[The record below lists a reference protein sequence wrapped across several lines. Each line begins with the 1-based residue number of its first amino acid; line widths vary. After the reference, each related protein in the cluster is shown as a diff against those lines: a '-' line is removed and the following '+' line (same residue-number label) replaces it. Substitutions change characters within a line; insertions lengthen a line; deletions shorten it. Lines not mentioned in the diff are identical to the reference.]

1 MSKNSSVTKLIG
13 NKIFIGLLIMAVLIV
28 TVSAVLNSR
37 TDKTASNTDNPE
49 KSVQKEVSVVIPEN
63 DTLNSPV
70 NEDELMETMLP
81 ADEQPPAE
89 TVKKDLKFKLPL
101 NGEMQRGF
109 SGNELVWDETM
120 QDWRTHNGVD
130 IASKEGDEVDTSA
143 PGVVTMSVKDEKFG
157 YVVEIDHQNGVTT
170 VYKNLGKTVVKEGDT
185 VDEGQMIGTV
195 GKSAAFESAQKPHLH
210 FEVIEDG
217 KYINPVEF
225 AN

>member
-1 MSKNSSVTKLIG
+1 MSNNSSITKLIG
-13 NKIFIGLLIMAVLIV
+13 NKLFIGLLIMAVLIV

-37 TDKTASNTDNPE
+37 TDKTASNTDNME
-49 KSVQKEVSVVIPEN
+49 ESVQKEVSVVIPEN
-63 DTLNSPV
+63 DTLISPE
-70 NEDELMETMLP
+70 NEEELLETMLT
-81 ADEQPPAE
+81 ADEQPSEEIA
-89 TVKKDLKFKLPL
+89 KKELKFKLPL

-109 SGNELVWDETM
+109 SANELVWDETM

-143 PGVVTMSVKDEKFG
+143 PGVVTMSAKDERFG
-157 YVVEIDHQNGVTT
+157 YIVEVDHQNGVKT
-170 VYKNLGKTVVKEGDT
+170 VYKNLAKTVVKQGDI

-195 GKSAAFESAQKPHLH
+195 GKSASFESAQKPHLH

-225 AN
+225 VN